1 MNDTVETR
9 VPVWFWIIAV
19 LALLWELG
27 GVIAY
32 MMQVTMTA
40 DQLAALP
47 EGQRHLYSITPGWIT
62 AIFAV
67 AVWGG
72 LTAAIGLL
80 MRRRWAQSLFIVS
93 LVAAIVQFGWV
104 FAIGRAHE
112 VIGPSAIPLPATIIV
127 IGIILVVFANWAA
140 KRGWLR

>member
-1 MNDTVETR
+1 MNDTVERR
-9 VPVWFWIIAV
+9 VPAWFWIVAGV
-19 LALLWELG
+19 ALLWELS

-47 EGQRHLYSITPGWIT
+47 EGQRHLQSITPGWIT
-62 AIFAV
+62 ALFAV
-67 AVWGG
+67 AVWSG

-80 MRRRWAQSLFIVS
+80 MRRRWAQPLFIAS
-93 LVAAIVQFGWV
+93 LVAAIMQFGWI
-104 FAIGRAHE
+104 FAIGRAHD
-112 VIGPSAIPLPATIIV
+112 VIGPSAIPLPVTIIV
-127 IGIILVVFANWAA
+127 IGIMLVIVANRAA